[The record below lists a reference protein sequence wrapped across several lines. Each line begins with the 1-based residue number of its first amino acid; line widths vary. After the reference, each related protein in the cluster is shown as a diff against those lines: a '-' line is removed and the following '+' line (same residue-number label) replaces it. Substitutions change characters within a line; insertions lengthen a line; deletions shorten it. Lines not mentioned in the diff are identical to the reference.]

1 MASGC
6 DIRVSSTP
14 SNSNT
19 RLNLRI
25 CAQRETLKL
34 AAVRLLSRTYFYDR
48 FRNNPTRLESINKLD
63 HYYSTNHCFSNDL
76 ILFCHL
82 DNVSAKLVEPLII
95 REATLHSPKILKPF
109 SVQINLMSVKLG
121 TYETVV
127 SKLDI
132 RQYSDRDV
140 SNEIRQKI
148 LEAAR
153 QVGTGLNSQHLRF
166 LLIESKD
173 MLQLLA
179 KDSTS
184 GGWVSGANFAIMILT
199 NSDYGFKM
207 LDAGRALQN
216 MQLVAWSE
224 GVGSGLFTGVREKN
238 IRTDF
243 NIPEELDIAVIIGF
257 GYPSRKLTG
266 MKKNRLSMNNI
277 LYHQRYGNP

>member
-1 MASGC
+1 
-6 DIRVSSTP
+6 
-14 SNSNT
+14 
-19 RLNLRI
+19 
-25 CAQRETLKL
+25 
-34 AAVRLLSRTYFYDR
+34 
-48 FRNNPTRLESINKLD
+48 
-63 HYYSTNHCFSNDL
+63 
-76 ILFCHL
+76 
-82 DNVSAKLVEPLII
+82 
-95 REATLHSPKILKPF
+95 
-109 SVQINLMSVKLG
+109 MSVKLG

-132 RQYSDRDV
+132 RQFKNLDV

-166 LLIESKD
+166 VLIDSKD

-179 KDSTS
+179 EDSTS

-224 GVGSGLFTGVREKN
+224 GVGSGLFTGISEKKM
-238 IRTDF
+238 RTDF
-243 NIPEELDIAVIIGF
+243 NISVDLDIAVVVGF

-266 MKKNRLSMNNI
+266 MRKNRMSMNNI

>member
-1 MASGC
+1 
-6 DIRVSSTP
+6 
-14 SNSNT
+14 
-19 RLNLRI
+19 
-25 CAQRETLKL
+25 
-34 AAVRLLSRTYFYDR
+34 
-48 FRNNPTRLESINKLD
+48 
-63 HYYSTNHCFSNDL
+63 
-76 ILFCHL
+76 
-82 DNVSAKLVEPLII
+82 
-95 REATLHSPKILKPF
+95 
-109 SVQINLMSVKLG
+109 MSVKLG
-121 TYETVV
+121 TYETVA

-132 RQYSDRDV
+132 RQFTNLDV

-166 LLIESKD
+166 VLIDSKD

-179 KDSTS
+179 EDSTS

-224 GVGSGLFTGVREKN
+224 GVGSGLFTGIREKKM
-238 IRTDF
+238 RTDF
-243 NIPEELDIAVIIGF
+243 NIPEDLDIAVVIGF

-266 MKKNRLSMNNI
+266 MRKNRMSMNNI